1 VTPNPH
7 RRRLIV
13 VAVVALV
20 ALGVTRAAAFRR
32 TRPLSGT
39 SVRQLV
45 IGGVTRTYL
54 LRAGGEAKPD
64 RPLLLV
70 LHGLGGTA
78 AALERRTRG
87 TFDKLGDEF
96 GAVIV
101 YPQALGYP
109 QASDRARW
117 GAWSVGQ
124 RGTPPPPDD
133 LGFLSALIDALAGE
147 LAIDRKRV
155 YAAGFS
161 NGAMMVYRLA
171 CERPDLVAAVA
182 PVSGGMMPDVGPAC
196 GQGAP
201 VSILGIHG
209 TADPIVPLDA
219 SIRDGVAAWAKRDGC
234 PAQPST
240 SQLPDADPTD
250 GTLTHVDVYAPCAA
264 GTAVAFYRI
273 EDGGHAW
280 PGEDTPGF
288 FRRAGNTPRDF
299 DAGRVIWEF
308 FMQHPKR

>member
-1 VTPNPH
+1 VTPNPY

-32 TRPLSGT
+32 ARPLPGT

-54 LRAGGEAKPD
+54 LRAGGEAKSG
-64 RPLLLV
+64 RPLVLV

-87 TFDKLGDEF
+87 TFDTLADQL

-101 YPQALGYP
+101 YPQATGYP
-109 QASDRARW
+109 EAGDRARW
-117 GAWSVGQ
+117 GDWSVGQ
-124 RGTPPPPDD
+124 RGAPPPPDD
-133 LGFLSALIDALAGE
+133 LGFLAAVIDAVAGE

-182 PVSGGMMPDVGPAC
+182 PVSGGMMPDVAPAC
-196 GQGAP
+196 RQGAP
-201 VSILGIHG
+201 VSILGMHG
-209 TADPIVPLDA
+209 TADSIVPLDA
-219 SIRDGVAAWAKRDGC
+219 SIRDGVVAWAKRDGC
-234 PAQPST
+234 PAQPAPSE
-240 SQLPDADPTD
+240 LPDADPSD
-250 GTLTHVDVYAPCAA
+250 GTRTHVDLYAPCAA
-264 GTAVAFYRI
+264 GTAVAFYTI
-273 EDGGHAW
+273 DGGGHAW
-280 PGEDTPGF
+280 PGEDTPGI
-288 FRRAGNTPRDF
+288 FRRAGTVPRDF
-299 DAGRVIWEF
+299 DAGRVIWDF
-308 FMQHPKR
+308 FLAHPKR